1 MIPSTFHEDAVPVLQ
16 VGKTNTKSL
25 EVYSFQSLFA
35 TSTSTLLVKV
45 LMTMMF
51 KQNMNKNTENEFW
64 RIMLWSF
71 HWLFL
76 GKWPP
81 VDWQFKAWP
90 EGSSEAR
97 VANTDLADGLRA
109 VIWGIKGDL
118 DVFATGL
125 HLLW

>member
-1 MIPSTFHEDAVPVLQ
+1 M
-16 VGKTNTKSL
+16 
-25 EVYSFQSLFA
+25 
-35 TSTSTLLVKV
+35 KV

-81 VDWQFKAWP
+81 VDWQFKDWP

-97 VANTDLADGLRA
+97 VANTNLADGLRA
-109 VIWGIKGDL
+109 VVWGIKEDL

-125 HLLW
+125 HLRHYNSNYMCDLCPAHRDPANRAMLYNNCSRDAAWQSQLYTAAQ